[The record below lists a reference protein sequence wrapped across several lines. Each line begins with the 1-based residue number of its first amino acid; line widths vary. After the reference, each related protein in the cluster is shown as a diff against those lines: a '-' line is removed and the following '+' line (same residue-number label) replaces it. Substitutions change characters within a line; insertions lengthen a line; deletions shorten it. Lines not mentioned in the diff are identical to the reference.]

1 MALRTRAPH
10 DPPGWHAKPSVDV
23 QMTSAVR
30 PVPPA
35 AVRNGPVVSALLADL
50 GSRAGIGVLREV
62 AAGAV
67 LVDGQPCR
75 SLAMGRRAGP
85 VPPKEAARPPPAP
98 PRAPPPPPARPP
110 PTRGG
115 APGYPAP

>member
-75 SLAMGRRAGP
+75 SLAMVRRAGAG
-85 VPPKEAARPPPAP
+85 PPQGTAPLPLAAPA
-98 PRAPPPPPARPP
+98 APPPPTPPPP
-110 PTRGG
+110 PTAAGG
-115 APGYPAP
+115 AGY